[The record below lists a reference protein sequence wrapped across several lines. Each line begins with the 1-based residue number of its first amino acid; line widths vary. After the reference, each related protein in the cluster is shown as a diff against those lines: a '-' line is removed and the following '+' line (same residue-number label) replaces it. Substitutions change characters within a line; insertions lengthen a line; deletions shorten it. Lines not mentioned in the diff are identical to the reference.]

1 MCLRKTARTGGEN
14 TCSRCSLSLVLL
26 LRLLLLRDLLVAEE
40 HLPQL
45 LADVAELV
53 LVLAGELGNGGLRDV
68 AELVVGV
75 AREVAHHLGG
85 EVAELVLL
93 AQVSRDPLRSPLV
106 ELDRDVAEAVAPLA
120 RELEGLALGAF
131 ADLLCPC

>member
-1 MCLRKTARTGGEN
+1 MKMCLRKTTQQGGKTRAPRSRTI
-14 TCSRCSLSLVLL
+14 SLVLL
-26 LRLLLLRDLLVAEE
+26 LRVLLVAEK

-53 LVLAGELGNGGLRDV
+53 LVLAGELGNGGLR
-68 AELVVGV
+68 
-75 AREVAHHLGG
+75 EVAHHLGG

-93 AQVSRDPLRSPLV
+93 AQVSRDPIRSPLV

-131 ADLLCPC
+131 ADLL

>member
-1 MCLRKTARTGGEN
+1 MNVFAKDNPTGGEN
-14 TCSRCSLSLVLL
+14 TCSRFFSLVLL

-53 LVLAGELGNGGLRDV
+53 LVLADELGNGGLRDV

-93 AQVSRDPLRSPLV
+93 AQVSRDPLRSP
-106 ELDRDVAEAVAPLA
+106 
-120 RELEGLALGAF
+120 
-131 ADLLCPC
+131 C

>member
-1 MCLRKTARTGGEN
+1 MCLRKTTRTGGEN
-14 TCSRCSLSLVLL
+14 TCSERSHHFSLVLL

-120 RELEGLALGAF
+120 RELEGLALG
-131 ADLLCPC
+131 